1 MNCKIFHRITLVL
14 SFFIFFQSCHSSS
27 KKSEQQGEIK
37 AEDSRGK
44 IVSLPQEAKRV
55 IVLFEPSLD
64 EIYMLHA
71 EDKVVGIPQQVFQ
84 NEDKFEFY
92 AKLDERIKNKTIAT
106 PTFGGGSSNIETIVG
121 LQPDLAIVYEQNIET
136 IQQLE
141 ELNIPVFTVSSLSQD
156 KIYKELLGMG
166 TLLGKKQR
174 AEEVVSYVKA
184 EAEKLKTPVNEK
196 PKKVYY
202 AWSKGRIFSTSG
214 KGTLLDLAIKLSGA
228 ENACPLEM
236 ESPNV
241 GAESIYK
248 WNPDLIVLWNSSL
261 DEVYQLKELDALPAV
276 KSKQVFAM
284 NPAFYYD
291 PHTVKFLLFAKQLR
305 NWCYP
310 SAYSTEQLNKEVQND
325 IMQLYQKPDLYKKN
339 AI

>member
-1 MNCKIFHRITLVL
+1 
-14 SFFIFFQSCHSSS
+14 
-27 KKSEQQGEIK
+27 
-37 AEDSRGK
+37 
-44 IVSLPQEAKRV
+44 
-55 IVLFEPSLD
+55 
-64 EIYMLHA
+64 
-71 EDKVVGIPQQVFQ
+71 
-84 NEDKFEFY
+84 
-92 AKLDERIKNKTIAT
+92 
-106 PTFGGGSSNIETIVG
+106 
-121 LQPDLAIVYEQNIET
+121 
-136 IQQLE
+136 
-141 ELNIPVFTVSSLSQD
+141 
-156 KIYKELLGMG
+156 
-166 TLLGKKQR
+166 
-174 AEEVVSYVKA
+174 VVSYVKA
-184 EAEKLKTPVNEK
+184 EAKKLKAPVNEK

-248 WNPDLIVLWNSSL
+248 WNPDLIVLWNL
-261 DEVYQLKELDALPAV
+261 YQLKELDALPAV

-310 SAYSTEQLNKEVQND
+310 SAYSTEQLNK
-325 IMQLYQKPDLYKKN
+325 
-339 AI
+339 

>member
-1 MNCKIFHRITLVL
+1 MNIKKYLRIIYLFLGFVFL
-14 SFFIFFQSCHSSS
+14 QSCHSNS
-27 KKSEQQGEIK
+27 KNDATNGVQ

-44 IVSLPQEAKRV
+44 IISLPKEANKV
-55 IVLFEPSLD
+55 VVLFEPSLD

-71 EDKVVGIPQQVFQ
+71 QDKVVGIPQQVYQ
-84 NEDKFEFY
+84 TEGKYPFY
-92 AKLDERIKNKTIAT
+92 DDLDPRIKNKTIAT

-121 LQPDLAIVYEQNIET
+121 LQPDLVIVYEQNVET

-141 ELNIPVFTVSSLSQD
+141 ELSIPVFTVSSLSQE

-166 TLLGKKQR
+166 ILLGKKTR
-174 AEEVVSYVKA
+174 AEEIVSYVKK
-184 EAEKLKTPVNEK
+184 EANKLKKPIAEK

-214 KGTLLDLAIKLSGA
+214 QGTLLDLAIKLSGA
-228 ENACPLEM
+228 ENVCPLKM

-248 WNPDLIVLWNSSL
+248 WNPDLIILWNS
-261 DEVYQLKELDALPAV
+261 DINEVYKLKELTALPAV
-276 KSKQVFAM
+276 KDKKVYAM
-284 NPAFYYD
+284 NPSFYYD

-310 SAYSTEQLNKEVQND
+310 SEYSSEELNKEIKAD
-325 IMQLYQKPDLYKKN
+325 LLELYQKQDLFTTN
-339 AI
+339 VN